1 MKNCS
6 PSNGQ
11 NCQLVHWWVLVHSGH
26 PTMLHTQL
34 QGVAPP
40 TRALHKVAL
49 TPSAKPLG
57 WLSTFAPR
65 GMLDLSWTLALDS
78 ECEVGLSIR
87 ATNGQSWSP
96 SSCVLYMA
104 VKDQLYLR
112 KGRVVVLGYEGYQLQ
127 WIFPTKLNPPHVSD
141 NAISTYYSTS
151 HITNLPHMET
161 LWLKIINITFQFNQV
176 FVVVVVVVFF
186 VFPWLLQGFFFFP
199 LQFCAFKT
207 FVIFLRFLKK
217 NFSNWH

>member
-1 MKNCS
+1 
-6 PSNGQ
+6 
-11 NCQLVHWWVLVHSGH
+11 
-26 PTMLHTQL
+26 
-34 QGVAPP
+34 
-40 TRALHKVAL
+40 
-49 TPSAKPLG
+49 
-57 WLSTFAPR
+57 
-65 GMLDLSWTLALDS
+65 LALDS
-78 ECEVGLSIR
+78 ECKVGLSIR

-104 VKDQLYLR
+104 VKDQLYLW

-176 FVVVVVVVFF
+176 FVVVVVFF
-186 VFPWLLQGFFFFP
+186 VFPWLLQGFFFSPSILCFQNFFCDFSSFFKEKFQQLTLTFFP
-199 LQFCAFKT
+199 KNLWKD
-207 FVIFLRFLKK
+207 LSPKK
-217 NFSNWH
+217 FWIAETLFSTNI